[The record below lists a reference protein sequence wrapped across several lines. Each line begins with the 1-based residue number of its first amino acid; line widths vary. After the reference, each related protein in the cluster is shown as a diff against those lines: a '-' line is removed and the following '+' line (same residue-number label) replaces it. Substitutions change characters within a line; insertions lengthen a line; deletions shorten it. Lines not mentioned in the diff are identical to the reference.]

1 MFSFVSPH
9 QMTPLHRAAGGGHV
23 DIVEYLLGV
32 GGDIHS
38 KDRSG
43 VSEGDY
49 SVYYTK
55 DNENVRE

>member
-1 MFSFVSPH
+1 MFRFVSPH

-23 DIVEYLLGV
+23 DIVEYLIRM

-38 KDRSG
+38 KDRGG

-49 SVYYTK
+49 SAYCGLLHQ
-55 DNENVRE
+55 R